1 VEDWIAKQVP
11 IICCPRVDSISGER
25 HTQIESEMMEK
36 DISCKQKWHKSG
48 SSNIQTD
55 KTDLN
60 QSPKTDKEGR
70 SVMVKRSIQEEDSML
85 VNT

>member
-1 VEDWIAKQVP
+1 
-11 IICCPRVDSISGER
+11 
-25 HTQIESEMMEK
+25 MMEK

-60 QSPKTDKEGR
+60 QSPKTDKEGC
-70 SVMVKRSIQEEDSML
+70 SVMVKRSIQEEYSML

>member
-1 VEDWIAKQVP
+1 
-11 IICCPRVDSISGER
+11 
-25 HTQIESEMMEK
+25 MMEK

-48 SSNIQTD
+48 SSNIQRD

-60 QSPKTDKEGR
+60 QSPKIDKEGC
-70 SVMVKRSIQEEDSML
+70 SVMVKRSVQEEDSML